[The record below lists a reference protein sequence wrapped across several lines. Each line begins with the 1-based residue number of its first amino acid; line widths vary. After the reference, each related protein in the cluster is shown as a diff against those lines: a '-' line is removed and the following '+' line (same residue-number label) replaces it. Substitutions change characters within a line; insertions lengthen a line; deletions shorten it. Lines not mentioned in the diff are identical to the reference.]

1 MVQTNHVGI
10 GCFLIDLDERMVS
23 TCASRQSQ
31 TCNNLSPRKSAA
43 PAAALDSAQEAFD
56 LDIES
61 RSLLQIDRVAGI
73 GADPEAR
80 VGEG

>member
-1 MVQTNHVGI
+1 
-10 GCFLIDLDERMVS
+10 MVS
-23 TCASRQSQ
+23 TSASIQSKAWI
-31 TCNNLSPRKSAA
+31 NLGPRKSAA